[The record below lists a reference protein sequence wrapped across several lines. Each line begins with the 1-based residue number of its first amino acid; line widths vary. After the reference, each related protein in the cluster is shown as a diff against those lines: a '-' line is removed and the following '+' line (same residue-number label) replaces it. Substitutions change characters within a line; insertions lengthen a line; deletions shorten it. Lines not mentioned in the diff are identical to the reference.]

1 MQEYNRLNEYL
12 KNKLGGRTLKIC
24 IDGGFTCPNRDGK
37 CGTGGCIF
45 CGEKGSGESTRA
57 GSIRAQV
64 KNHLASYRG
73 DRAER
78 FIAYFQNFT
87 NTYAPVEVLKSR
99 YDEALCDKRIV
110 GLAVA
115 TRPDCIN
122 REVAELL
129 KSYKDK
135 GLYVWVE
142 LGLQTVNEEVGKLI
156 NRGYT
161 NNDFEKASKLLNE
174 AGIDDICTHIMI
186 GLPNEKEGDID
197 DIINFVNSQKVW
209 GIKIHSTYVIQGTRL
224 EEMYKKGEYKP
235 IDREEYIDKVIY
247 ILTRLRPDIVVHRIT
262 GDAPKDILVAPSW
275 STHKKL
281 VLNSVDNSMRKDH
294 LYQGMYYKK

>member
-1 MQEYNRLNEYL
+1 MQKYNRLNEYL

-37 CGTGGCIF
+37 CGVGGCIF
-45 CGEKGSGESTRA
+45 CGEKGSGESTKA
-57 GSIRAQV
+57 GSIREQV

-73 DRAER
+73 DRAQK

-87 NTYAPVEVLKSR
+87 NTYAPIEVLKSR
-99 YDEALCDKRIV
+99 YDEALCDDRIV

-115 TRPDCIN
+115 TRPDCVDA
-122 REVAELL
+122 EVVNLL
-129 KSYKDK
+129 KSYKEK

-142 LGLQTVNEEVGKLI
+142 LGLQTVNEEIGKII

-161 NNDFEKASKLLNE
+161 DSDFDRAAKLLNE
-174 AGIDDICTHIMI
+174 AGIDICTHIMI
-186 GLPNEKEGDID
+186 GLPGEKEGDIG
-197 DIINFVNSQKVW
+197 DIIEFVNTRPVN
-209 GIKIHSTYVIQGTRL
+209 GIKIHSTYVIKNTVL
-224 EEMYKKGEYKP
+224 EKMYNEGKYTP
-235 IDREEYIDKVIY
+235 INIEEYIDKVIY

-262 GDAPKDILVAPSW
+262 GDAPKNILVTPSW